1 MRFGI
6 GPLTTQIP
14 DDDPRNPEDK
24 VQETVEIAKAAEEA
38 GFDSVWVSE
47 HHHSQDNYLAS
58 PFPLCSA
65 IAQATSEIDIGVG
78 VALAPFYDPLML
90 AEDAA
95 MVDTISDGRFHLG
108 LAIGY
113 HDPEFE
119 QFDVSKKER
128 VPRLIDCVKT
138 CRRAWQDGSFSY
150 DGHTVEYEDAVV
162 NPKPPQGEDID
173 IILGGLSE
181 PAIRRCVGLGDGYI
195 GGLTSPFEEIEG
207 IAGMLEDEGADLS
220 EYPVHVLRDGFVG
233 DDKEDAWNKFQDG
246 LVYTQ
251 NIYAEWFAE
260 SSDFNDMEEPDDPIA
275 AFKSFSVYGS
285 PDQLVEEIEKYNEL
299 LNDNSDFVMRLE
311 YPTMPLEKSLDAI
324 ERFGNDVLPQVQ

>member
-14 DDDPRNPEDK
+14 DDDPRTPEEK
-24 VQETVEIAKAAEEA
+24 VQETVELAVAAEEA

-58 PFPLCSA
+58 PFPLCA
-65 IAQATSEIDIGVG
+65 AMAQATDDIDIGVG

-119 QFDVSKKER
+119 QFGVPKKER
-128 VPRLIDCVKT
+128 VPRLIDCVKV
-138 CRRAWQDGSFSY
+138 CEQAWSTGSVTY

-162 NPKPPQGEDID
+162 NPVPPQGGDLDIL
-173 IILGGLSE
+173 LGGLTE

-220 EYPVHVLRDGFVG
+220 EFPIHILRDGFIG
-233 DDKEDAWNKFQDG
+233 DDEEDAWDQFQDG
-246 LVYTQ
+246 LMYTQ

-260 SSDFNDMEEPDDPIA
+260 SSDFEDMEEPDDPIA
-275 AFKSFSVYGS
+275 AFKTFSVYGG
-285 PDQLVEEIEKYNEL
+285 PDDLVKEIQQYNEL

-311 YPTMPLEKSLDAI
+311 YPTMPLEKSVDAI
-324 ERFGNDVLPQVQ
+324 RRFGEEVLPRVR

>member
-14 DDDPRNPEDK
+14 DDDPRTPEEK
-24 VQETVEIAKAAEEA
+24 VQETVELAVAAEEA

-58 PFPLCSA
+58 PFPLCA
-65 IAQATSEIDIGVG
+65 AMAQATDDIDIGVG

-119 QFDVSKKER
+119 QFGVPKKER
-128 VPRLIDCVKT
+128 VPRLIDCVKV
-138 CRRAWQDGSFSY
+138 CEQAWNTGSVTY

-162 NPKPPQGEDID
+162 NPVPPQGGDLDIL
-173 IILGGLSE
+173 LGGLTE

-220 EYPVHVLRDGFVG
+220 EFPVHILRDGFIG
-233 DDKEDAWNKFQDG
+233 DDEEDAWDQFQDG
-246 LVYTQ
+246 LMYTQ

-260 SSDFNDMEEPDDPIA
+260 SSDFEDMEEPDDPIA
-275 AFKSFSVYGS
+275 AFKAFSVYGG
-285 PDQLVEEIEKYNEL
+285 PDDLVKEIRQYNEL

-311 YPTMPLEKSLDAI
+311 YPTMPLEKSVDAI
-324 ERFGNDVLPQVQ
+324 RRFGEEVLPRVR